1 MNRVLQGLLTKFV
14 LNKGRKPNTL
24 EMILLKREAAE
35 TGINERKVISFFD
48 RQPVDPN
55 EPIIGGQNLKK
66 EFISETDDEI
76 IARLNKG
83 NKESISNMKYE
94 NAVKAEE
101 AKAAADE
108 DYIMK
113 VLDPED
119 FSKGGRAGYYGGGAA
134 MVGEDLSEIGHG
146 SDSLMARN
154 MQLAPNSMATTSTG
168 LNYLLGQDN
177 DTARVPYKDAG
188 PVVLP
193 KEKPTNDFKSLLK
206 IYNTYK
212 DSMPGVSEDTQKYLA
227 QDFINKLNE
236 KGLSQTQ
243 FQTLRMQNHYEENK
257 ADGGRIGFKG
267 GGSDASTTSFSK
279 SYDSY
284 SGTNTAA
291 NANKTVDARQ
301 AAGQRDADRTNDII
315 AANQRAARYEITP
328 PKQNIIDK
336 IKDNPY
342 LNNPFTKGALRVG
355 AYTYNPALLGTD
367 LRTLMQLKSGY
378 DKATKFTKKD
388 MTLGIVSEQQQ
399 KEIDKQAKIANAMN
413 DTGKLTDIEKNTIF
427 ESVKPFDDKGSS
439 GIFGI
444 GATEASPMTQ
454 SEFDTYINEKGYAK
468 GGPARQNFKMGK
480 RAFLKFLGSGV
491 AGIAGLK
498 TGLLGFGKKEVAK
511 SVIAPAAQ
519 AANEA
524 AIPPYFFK
532 LVNKIKSLGDDV
544 TEKAGTLDRQK
555 VTKYKEY
562 ELTEDVSTGQI
573 EIQRMKVTDPES
585 ASYYGQALTE
595 ESYMSYKPGE
605 TIIGKGN
612 KPIKTQPEYQ
622 EGTAHIRSDGMNA
635 GEIVD
640 DMPGVSDDLIEEA
653 MEETIKIGKADGGRI
668 GYKVGKKVI
677 KEGVPS
683 LIKKVNKLLGKD
695 TVTTADKLPI
705 PQKTLDRD
713 LFTETNKRL
722 NKKREMTTDEYN
734 DFVEEVGGADQ
745 LEAYNFDGTVG
756 DAKRI
761 LKEQEDRMKY
771 MYDQYKM
778 GKLDPVAGDKSPARK
793 RFLEKKMEESL
804 MSGDS
809 KLMTREEID
818 ELYNFDLGTEMEA
831 AKKASKIDDD
841 IDISQGMIDLDEMN
855 FTKNAQAAK
864 NKIDNSDV
872 NQKIK
877 EGVASIMSDTSPAAL
892 QKSIEID
899 NLMLK
904 YPGMDKNL
912 ADHIAS
918 SPPTMKSDM
927 IAMVEQTF
935 KMDEMGMSGDD
946 IIQTFKNTTRT
957 KQATGGLASMLG
969 E

>member
-912 ADHIAS
+912 AEQIATS
-918 SPPTMKSDM
+918 EPIKKADI

-935 KMDEMGMSGDD
+935 KMSEKGMSGDD